1 MNILV
6 IKETIH
12 LAKEPKA
19 FISTHQP
26 HLSKEKK
33 QTESRLSAA
42 LKLTDV
48 TDRHPITRRKRA

>member
-1 MNILV
+1 MNISV

-19 FISTHQP
+19 LISTNQP
-26 HLSKEKK
+26 RLSKEKK
-33 QTESRLSAA
+33 KDSRLSAA

-48 TDRHPITRRKRA
+48 TDRHPNTRTKRA